1 MNTVLLQ
8 TIINLLILITMF
20 KYVLAENAL
29 TLNPDG
35 FVAVVSNSRTRNLD
49 DVVDMMIA
57 EGTGLTR
64 PQAYAYFEKL
74 IQIVEY
80 YIEDGDRV
88 VTPLFCV
95 KPAISGVF
103 NGPND
108 FFDPS
113 RHSINI
119 RTSSGLRLKELPS
132 KIKLEK
138 TDVMQP
144 IPILRSY
151 FDGINKTVNTT
162 AVSDGYGTIR
172 GTNLRFDLDDNR
184 LGVFF
189 IPVENPSEEIPMSG
203 YLEIL
208 PSKLHFRIPVL
219 SPGVYKVIVRTLSR
233 NGLDELQ
240 GVLRYRIRVE

>member
-1 MNTVLLQ
+1 
-8 TIINLLILITMF
+8 MF

-88 VTPLFCV
+88 VTPLFCI
-95 KPAISGVF
+95 KPTISGVF

-108 FFDPS
+108 CGFRQVSLAVHDSCPDNHRCGNRVGHQKEDFEFEESMESIIKYESGIILRLARDFFC
-113 RHSINI
+113 RHSKN
-119 RTSSGLRLKELPS
+119 SP
-132 KIKLEK
+132 
-138 TDVMQP
+138 
-144 IPILRSY
+144 
-151 FDGINKTVNTT
+151 
-162 AVSDGYGTIR
+162 TI
-172 GTNLRFDLDDNR
+172 
-184 LGVFF
+184 
-189 IPVENPSEEIPMSG
+189 
-203 YLEIL
+203 
-208 PSKLHFRIPVL
+208 
-219 SPGVYKVIVRTLSR
+219 
-233 NGLDELQ
+233 
-240 GVLRYRIRVE
+240 